1 MCVCTLYILSFFLC
15 IYNPIIIADELFEN
29 RSVDHLQNGNNDD
42 DNDNIICQY
51 NSSYMHIKYTL
62 SMHNQIFI

>member
-1 MCVCTLYILSFFLC
+1 MCVCARFIFFRLFSLC

-29 RSVDHLQNGNNDD
+29 RSFDHLHNGNNNDDNDD

-51 NSSYMHIKYTL
+51 NSSYMHIKYT
-62 SMHNQIFI
+62 